1 MPRFAR
7 PGFVVAAIMPAVGFA
22 QTYTVTSIS
31 PITSFGEVATAETGD
46 TIFYQNNTT
55 VTAASGSGAYV
66 KGTVRRATVTVRC
79 NASGTPNPCSLA
91 ANKARVSIGSLSNS
105 GGRAKEF
112 TEFTATGVTGTL
124 AGTTTGST
132 LDFTVA
138 GFTGNNNTRTF
149 TLDTKLRVAGDDTGG
164 ATGAL
169 TSTYYVYAAK
179 DPTVPTTGM
188 TAAATITVRRS
199 LRTVID
205 SNLNFGTL
213 VRRTSGASGTVVIN
227 NTTGARTTGGTN
239 PPIPVVGPA
248 FGRTQVTI
256 TGEPSKTFNISYVPT
271 GNLIMSSGANTLSVT
286 LTKTSSGNVTMPATG
301 TLVLGIGGTITVSP
315 TTPYGQ
321 YSGTLVINVTYN

>member
-1 MPRFAR
+1 MRLPLHRAL
-7 PGFVVAAIMPAVGFA
+7 VAIMAVPAAGLA
-22 QTYTVTSIS
+22 QTYTVTSIT
-31 PITSFGEVATAETGD
+31 PITAFGEVAAAETGD
-46 TIFYQNNTT
+46 TVFFQNNTT
-55 VTAASGSGAYV
+55 VTAVSGTGARI
-66 KGTVRRATVTVRC
+66 KGTVRRATVTIRC
-79 NASGTPNPCSLA
+79 NASGSPNPCSLA
-91 ANKARVSIGSLSNS
+91 ANKARVTIGSLSNS

-112 TEFTATGVTGTL
+112 TEFIATGVTGTL

-149 TLDTKLRVAGDDTGG
+149 TLDTKLRVEGDNVGG
-164 ATGAL
+164 TTGAL
-169 TSTYYVYAAK
+169 TSTYYVYAAL
-179 DPTVPTTGM
+179 DPTVPSTGL

-213 VRRTSGASGTVVIN
+213 VRQTSGASGTVVIN

-256 TGEPSKTFNISYVPT
+256 TGEPSTTFAISYVPT

-286 LTKTSSGNVTMPATG
+286 LTKTNSGNVTMPATG
-301 TLVLGIGGTITVSP
+301 TLVLGVGGTITVSP

-321 YSGTLVINVTYN
+321 YSGTLVVNVAYN